1 MTSRQGGGEVVRI
14 FDVSF
19 PIIPDGPL
27 FPGDPPAVL
36 ERNEE
41 QNISELHI
49 GTHFGTHIDAPVHFI
64 DGGSGVDQV
73 PLEALLGEV
82 FVADATSCQGEI
94 GPEELDGADIKPG
107 ASRLFIKTSNSERW
121 GQNPT
126 EFFDE
131 YVCLAPEGAKWVVER
146 GIRTLGVDAL
156 EVEVKGAPGHPV
168 HHLLLQNGVVLIEG
182 LNLSGVGAGL
192 YDLVCAPL
200 PIVGG
205 DGGPA
210 RVLLVQK

>member
-1 MTSRQGGGEVVRI
+1 MVRI
-14 FDVSF
+14 FDVSL
-19 PIIPDGPL
+19 PITPGESL
-27 FPGDPPAVL
+27 WPGDPPTTL
-36 ERNEE
+36 EPGWTTTEDGGFNV
-41 QNISELHI
+41 SELCVGTAS
-49 GTHFGTHIDAPVHFI
+49 GTHVDSPAEFFE
-64 DGGSGVDQV
+64 GGSGVDQV

-82 FVADATSCQGEI
+82 FVADATGFQGEI
-94 GPEELDGADIKPG
+94 GPEELERLGIEPG
-107 ASRLFIKTSNSERW
+107 TSRLLIKTSNSERW
-121 GQNPT
+121 GQDPT
-126 EFFDE
+126 AFFDD
-131 YVCLAPEGAKWVVER
+131 YVCLAPDGAKWVLER